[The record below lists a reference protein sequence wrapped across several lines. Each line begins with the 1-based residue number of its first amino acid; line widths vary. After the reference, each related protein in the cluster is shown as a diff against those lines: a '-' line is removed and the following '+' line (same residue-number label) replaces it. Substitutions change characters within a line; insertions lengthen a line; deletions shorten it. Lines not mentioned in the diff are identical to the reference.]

1 VKTHDSFAKTYIW
14 LLYRYSIKLLWDGNA
29 NQFGGVKGKKFM
41 YKKFKRLLMS
51 LYSEAMDKQNE
62 LLEKSIL
69 DWMGNEHEQIDDIC
83 IIGVKI

>member
-1 VKTHDSFAKTYIW
+1 
-14 LLYRYSIKLLWDGNA
+14 
-29 NQFGGVKGKKFM
+29 
-41 YKKFKRLLMS
+41 
-51 LYSEAMDKQNE
+51 MDQQNE

>member
-1 VKTHDSFAKTYIW
+1 MRETINFLIILMTAS
-14 LLYRYSIKLLWDGNA
+14 LLGSPKSIA
-29 NQFGGVKGKKFM
+29 NPVLSKKII
-41 YKKFKRLLMS
+41 S
-51 LYSEAMDKQNE
+51 IADE